1 MSISST
7 VGLNKLSFTLGSP
20 GGFLCGFLKHVDY
33 FGSPDGF
40 LCVEAVLIPD
50 VPDLDLNRH

>member
-50 VPDLDLNRH
+50 VPDLDLN